1 MEIENLVK
9 NMGLVDA
16 FAENVLPGVRIESS
30 PVCGDACVSCTYG
43 CSTGCYNTA
52 SA

>member
-1 MEIENLVK
+1 MDIDNLVK

-16 FAENVLPGVRIESS
+16 FAETMMPDHVLANK
-30 PVCGDACVSCTYG
+30 PVCGDNCVSCTYG
-43 CSTGCYNTA
+43 CSTGCFNTA